1 MPNFLEVGSVDRPDE
16 TSTRRPGA
24 EFGRRQFLRGM
35 AAAGAAAGAGGLLA
49 ACGGS
54 SSGATQHLDQASR
67 SLKRGGNLKLGLT
80 GGSSSDTL
88 DPHKSLTYIDTS
100 RLQSLYQPLVQLDA
114 QAQVEYVL
122 AESISPHGGSLS
134 EWVIRLRPGVTF
146 HDGKAFT
153 ASDVLFTFQRVY
165 SNGFT
170 GKFGLGPIDLA
181 NTRALDPHTVLVRLT
196 KPFSSFAEQLAAF
209 WYNLYI
215 APDGFSPAKPV
226 GTGPFVYQ
234 SFTPGQ
240 RSVFT
245 RNPHYW
251 KSGLPYVDTLT
262 IIDFSD
268 NTTLQDALSTG
279 VIQGAGALDGPQIA
293 SLATSSGIKTVVSH
307 SGEIIPFTMRVD
319 QPPFN
324 DVNVRQAMRL
334 LVDRPQL
341 IDSALDGYGVVANDL
356 FSPYDPDFDHS
367 LVRPAQGDIQQA
379 KFLLRKAGQEGL
391 TVTLT
396 TSAVATGT
404 VAMATV
410 LAAQAKAA
418 GVTVKL
424 SNVPAGTFFGPNYLK
439 WTFAQDYYNYYPY
452 LAQVAESMLKASP
465 FNETHTDNARYANL
479 YNQAN
484 ATASPSLRKEIIS
497 EMQAFDFSEGGYI
510 VPAYIDVLDAYSDKI
525 TGYTAGKVGQPL
537 SNFDFE
543 HFAFT
548 G

>member
-1 MPNFLEVGSVDRPDE
+1 MDRPDQSN
-16 TSTRRPGA
+16 TLRPGP
-24 EFGRRQFLRGM
+24 EFGRRQFLRGI
-35 AAAGAAAGAGGLLA
+35 AAAGALAGGGSLLA

-54 SSGATQHLDQASR
+54 SAGATQHLDQASR
-67 SLKRGGNLKLGLT
+67 TLKRGGNLKLGLA

-122 AESISPHGGSLS
+122 AQSITPHQGSLS
-134 EWVIRLRPGVTF
+134 EWVINLRPGVTW
-146 HDGKAFT
+146 HDGKDFT
-153 ASDVLFTFQRVY
+153 ASDVLFTFQRVF

-215 APDGFSPAKPV
+215 APAGFNPAKPV
-226 GTGPFVYQ
+226 GTGAFVYQ

-251 KSGLPYVDTLT
+251 KSGLPYADTLT

-293 SLATSSGIKTVVSH
+293 SLATAGGVKTVVSH

-319 QPPFN
+319 QAPFN
-324 DVNVRQAMRL
+324 DVKVRQAMRL
-334 LVDRPQL
+334 LVDRPQM

-379 KFLLRKAGQEGL
+379 KFLLSKAGQDGL
-391 TVTLT
+391 TVSLT

-418 GVTVKL
+418 GVTVRL

-439 WTFAQDYYNYYPY
+439 WPFAQDYYNYYPY

-465 FNETHTDNARYANL
+465 FNETHTDNARYTSL

-484 ATASPSLRKEIIS
+484 ATASPSLRKEIIT
-497 EMQAFDFSEGGYI
+497 EMQNYDFNEGGYI
-510 VPAYIDVLDAYSDKI
+510 IPAFIDVLDAYSEKI

-543 HFAFT
+543 HFAYL

>member
-1 MPNFLEVGSVDRPDE
+1 MPNFVEVVSVDRPDQS
-16 TSTRRPGA
+16 STPRPVS
-24 EFGRRQFLRGM
+24 EFGRRQFLRGI
-35 AAAGAAAGAGGLLA
+35 AAAGAMAGTGGLLA

-54 SSGATQHLDQASR
+54 SSGPTQHLDASR
-67 SLKRGGNLKLGLT
+67 RVRRGGNLKLGLT

-114 QAQVEYVL
+114 QARVEYVL
-122 AESISPHGGSLS
+122 AESITPHQGSLS
-134 EWVIRLRPGVTF
+134 EWVIRLRPGVTW
-146 HDGKAFT
+146 HNGKDFT
-153 ASDVLFTFQRVY
+153 ASDVLFSFQRVF

-181 NTRALDPHTVLVRLT
+181 NTKALDPHTVLVQLT

-215 APDGFSPAKPV
+215 APEGFNPAKPV
-226 GTGPFVYQ
+226 GTGAFVYQ

-251 KSGLPYVDTLT
+251 KSGLPHVDTLT

-268 NTTLQDALSTG
+268 NTTLQDALTTS

-293 SLATSSGIKTVVSH
+293 SLATSGGIKTVVSH
-307 SGEIIPFTMRVD
+307 SGEIVPFTMRVD
-319 QPPFN
+319 QAPFN

-379 KFLLRKAGQEGL
+379 KFLLKKAGHDGL
-391 TVTLT
+391 TVALT

-439 WTFAQDYYNYYPY
+439 WSLSQDYYNYYPY

-465 FNETHTDNARYANL
+465 FNETHTNNPHYTNL

-484 ATASPSLRKEIIS
+484 ATANPSLRKEIIT
-497 EMQAFDFSEGGYI
+497 EMQNFDFTEGGYI
-510 VPAYIDVLDAYSDKI
+510 VPAYIDVLDAYSDTI

>member
-1 MPNFLEVGSVDRPDE
+1 MDRPDHS
-16 TSTRRPGA
+16 STPRPGA
-24 EFGRRQFLRGM
+24 EFGRRQFLRGI
-35 AAAGAAAGAGGLLA
+35 AAAGALAGGGSLLA

-54 SSGATQHLDQASR
+54 SAGATQHLDQASR
-67 SLKRGGNLKLGLT
+67 TLKRGGNLKLGLT

-88 DPHKSLTYIDTS
+88 DPHKSLTYVDTS

-122 AESISPHGGSLS
+122 AQSITPHQGSLS
-134 EWVIRLRPGVTF
+134 EWVINLRPGVTW
-146 HDGKAFT
+146 HDGKDFT

-181 NTRALDPHTVLVRLT
+181 NTKALDPHTVLVRLT

-215 APDGFSPAKPV
+215 APVGFNPAKPV
-226 GTGPFVYQ
+226 GTGAFVYQ

-262 IIDFSD
+262 IVDFSD

-293 SLATSSGIKTVVSH
+293 SLATAGGIKTVVSH

-319 QPPFN
+319 QAPFN
-324 DVNVRQAMRL
+324 DVRVRQAMRL
-334 LVDRPQL
+334 LVDRPQM

-356 FSPYDPDFDHS
+356 FSPYDPDFNHS
-367 LVRPAQGDIQQA
+367 LIRPAQGDIQQA
-379 KFLLRKAGQEGL
+379 KFLLGKAGQDGL

-418 GVTVKL
+418 GVTVRL

-439 WTFAQDYYNYYPY
+439 WPFAQDYYNYYPY

-465 FNETHTDNARYANL
+465 FNETHTDNARYTSL

-484 ATASPSLRKEIIS
+484 ATASPSLRKEIIY
-497 EMQAFDFSEGGYI
+497 EMQNYDFNEGGYI
-510 VPAYIDVLDAYSDKI
+510 VPAFIDVLDAYSEKI

-543 HFAFT
+543 HFAYT
-548 G
+548 

>member
-1 MPNFLEVGSVDRPDE
+1 VEVGAVNRSDQSSTPRP
-16 TSTRRPGA
+16 A
-24 EFGRRQFLRGM
+24 EGLGRRQFLRGI
-35 AAAGAAAGAGGLLA
+35 AATGAMAGAGSLLA

-54 SSGATQHLDQASR
+54 SSANTSDQAQAGHALR
-67 SLKRGGNLKLGLT
+67 RGGNLKLGLT
-80 GGSSSDTL
+80 GGSSSDTV

-100 RLQSLYQPLVQLDA
+100 RLQSLYQPLAQLDA
-114 QAQVEYVL
+114 QAQIEYVL
-122 AESISPHGGSLS
+122 AESISANQGSLS
-134 EWVIRLRPGVTF
+134 EWIIHLRPGVTF
-146 HDGKAFT
+146 HDGKDFT
-153 ASDVLFTFQRVY
+153 AADVIFTFQRVF
-165 SNGFT
+165 SNDFT
-170 GKFGLGPIDLA
+170 GKFGLGPIDMTG
-181 NTRALDPHTVLVRLT
+181 TRALDKLTVLVQLT
-196 KPFSSFAEQLAAF
+196 KPFASFPEQLAAF

-215 APDGFSPAKPV
+215 APVGFNPAKPV

-268 NTTLQDALSTG
+268 NTSLQDALVTG

-293 SLATSSGIKTVVSH
+293 ALATTSGIKTVVSH

-379 KFLLRKAGQEGL
+379 KFLLKKAGQEGL
-391 TVTLT
+391 TVSLT

-410 LAAQAKAA
+410 LAAQAKVA
-418 GVTVKL
+418 GVTINL
-424 SNVPAGTFFGPNYLK
+424 HNVPSGVFFGPNYLQ
-439 WTFAQDYYNYYPY
+439 WAFAQDYYNYYPY
-452 LAQVAESMLKASP
+452 LAQVAESMLSGSP
-465 FNETHTDNARYANL
+465 FNETHTDNANYTSL

-484 ATASPSLRKEIIS
+484 AAADPSLRKEILH
-497 EMQAFDFSEGGYI
+497 EMQTFDFNEGGYI
-510 VPAYIDVLDAYSDKI
+510 IPAFVDVLDAYTDKI
-525 TGYTAGKVGQPL
+525 TGYSAGKVGQPL
-537 SNFDFE
+537 SNFNFE
-543 HFAFT
+543 QFAFT
-548 G
+548 A

>member
-1 MPNFLEVGSVDRPDE
+1 VDRPDHS
-16 TSTRRPGA
+16 STPRPVA
-24 EFGRRQFLRGM
+24 EFGRRQFLRGI
-35 AAAGAAAGAGGLLA
+35 AGAGVLAGGGSLLA

-54 SSGATQHLDQASR
+54 SSGPAQHLDQASH
-67 SLKRGGNLKLGLT
+67 SLKRGGDLKLGLT

-100 RLQSLYQPLVQLDA
+100 RLQSLYQPLVQLNA

-122 AESISPHGGSLS
+122 AESITPHRGSLS
-134 EWVIRLRPGVTF
+134 EWVINLRRGVTF

-181 NTRALDPHTVLVRLT
+181 HTKALDPHTVLVRLT
-196 KPFSSFAEQLAAF
+196 TPFSSFAEQLAAF

-215 APDGFSPAKPV
+215 APDGFTPAKPV
-226 GTGPFVYQ
+226 GTGAFVYQ

-251 KSGLPYVDTLT
+251 KSGLPYADTLT

-268 NTTLQDALSTG
+268 NTTLQAALSTG

-293 SLATSSGIKTVVSH
+293 SLATTGGIKTVVSH
-307 SGEIIPFTMRVD
+307 SGEIVPFTMRVD

-379 KFLLRKAGQEGL
+379 KFLLKKAGQEGL

-418 GVTVKL
+418 GVTIKL
-424 SNVPAGTFFGPNYLK
+424 SNVPAGVFFGPSYLK
-439 WTFAQDYYNYYPY
+439 WTFGQDYYNYYPY
-452 LAQVAESMLKASP
+452 LAQVAESMLRASP
-465 FNETHTDNARYANL
+465 FNETHTSNPRYTNL

-484 ATASPSLRKEIIS
+484 ATASPTLRQEIIR
-497 EMQAFDFSEGGYI
+497 EMQNYDFNEGGYI
-510 VPAYIDVLDAYSDKI
+510 VPAYIDVLDAYSEKI

-543 HFAFT
+543 HFAFSA
-548 G
+548 

>member
-1 MPNFLEVGSVDRPDE
+1 MDRPDQS
-16 TSTRRPGA
+16 STPRPGA
-24 EFGRRQFLRGM
+24 EFGRRQFLRGI
-35 AAAGAAAGAGGLLA
+35 AAAGALAGGGGLLA

-67 SLKRGGNLKLGLT
+67 TLKRGGNLKLGLT

-122 AESISPHGGSLS
+122 AQSITPHGGSLS
-134 EWVIRLRPGVTF
+134 EWVINLRPGVTW
-146 HDGKAFT
+146 HDGKDFT

-181 NTRALDPHTVLVRLT
+181 NTKALDPHTVLVRLT

-215 APDGFSPAKPV
+215 APAGFNPAKPV
-226 GTGPFVYQ
+226 GTGAFVYQ

-293 SLATSSGIKTVVSH
+293 SLATAGGIKTVVSH

-334 LVDRPQL
+334 LVDRPQM

-379 KFLLRKAGQEGL
+379 KFLLKKARQEGL
-391 TVTLT
+391 TVSLT

-410 LAAQAKAA
+410 LVDQAKAA
-418 GVTVKL
+418 GVTVRL

-439 WTFAQDYYNYYPY
+439 WPFAQDYYNYYPY

-465 FNETHTDNARYANL
+465 FNETHTDNARYTSL

-484 ATASPSLRKEIIS
+484 ATASPSLRKEIIV
-497 EMQAFDFSEGGYI
+497 EMQNYDYNEGGYI
-510 VPAYIDVLDAYSDKI
+510 VPAFIDVLDAYSEKI

>member
-1 MPNFLEVGSVDRPDE
+1 VDRPDQ
-16 TSTRRPGA
+16 STTPRPVA
-24 EFGRRQFLRGM
+24 EFGRRQFLRGI
-35 AAAGAAAGAGGLLA
+35 AAAGALAGGGSLLA

-54 SSGATQHLDQASR
+54 SSGPARHLDQASR
-67 SLKRGGNLKLGLT
+67 SLKRGGDLKLGLT

-100 RLQSLYQPLVQLDA
+100 RLQSLYQPLVQLNA

-122 AESISPHGGSLS
+122 AESITPHRGSLS
-134 EWVIRLRPGVTF
+134 EWVINLRRGVTF

-153 ASDVLFTFQRVY
+153 AADVLFTFQRVY
-165 SNGFT
+165 SSGFT
-170 GKFGLGPIDLA
+170 GKFGLGPIDLKH
-181 NTRALDPHTVLVRLT
+181 TKALDQHTVLVRLT

-215 APDGFSPAKPV
+215 APDGFAPAKPV
-226 GTGPFVYQ
+226 GTGAFVYQ

-251 KSGLPYVDTLT
+251 KSGLPYADTLT

-268 NTTLQDALSTG
+268 NTTLQAALSTS

-293 SLATSSGIKTVVSH
+293 SLATTSGIKTVVSH
-307 SGEIIPFTMRVD
+307 SGEIVPFTMRVD

-379 KFLLRKAGQEGL
+379 KFLLKKAGQEGL

-424 SNVPAGTFFGPNYLK
+424 SNVPAGVFFGPNYLK
-439 WTFAQDYYNYYPY
+439 WTFGQDYYNYYPY
-452 LAQVAESMLKASP
+452 LAQVAESMLSASP
-465 FNETHTDNARYANL
+465 FNETHTNNQHYTGL

-484 ATASPSLRKEIIS
+484 ATASPTLRQEIIR
-497 EMQAFDFSEGGYI
+497 EMQNYDFNEGGYI
-510 VPAYIDVLDAYSDKI
+510 VPAYIDVLDAYSEKI

-548 G
+548 A

>member
-1 MPNFLEVGSVDRPDE
+1 VDRPDQ
-16 TSTRRPGA
+16 STTPRPVA
-24 EFGRRQFLRGM
+24 EFGRRQFLRGI
-35 AAAGAAAGAGGLLA
+35 AAAGALAGGGSLLA

-54 SSGATQHLDQASR
+54 SSGPAQHLDQASR
-67 SLKRGGNLKLGLT
+67 SLKRGGDLKLGLT

-100 RLQSLYQPLVQLDA
+100 RLQSLYQPLVQLNA

-122 AESISPHGGSLS
+122 AESITPHRGSLS
-134 EWVIRLRPGVTF
+134 EWVINLRRGVTF

-153 ASDVLFTFQRVY
+153 AADVLFTFQRVY

-181 NTRALDPHTVLVRLT
+181 HTKALDQHTVLVRLT

-215 APDGFSPAKPV
+215 APDGFTPAKPV
-226 GTGPFVYQ
+226 GTGAFVYQ

-251 KSGLPYVDTLT
+251 KSGLPYADTLT

-268 NTTLQDALSTG
+268 NTTLQAALSTG

-293 SLATSSGIKTVVSH
+293 SLATTSGIKTVVSH
-307 SGEIIPFTMRVD
+307 SGEIVPFTMRVD

-379 KFLLRKAGQEGL
+379 KFLLKKAGQEGL

-424 SNVPAGTFFGPNYLK
+424 SNVPAGVFFGPNYLK
-439 WTFAQDYYNYYPY
+439 WTFGQDYYNYYPY
-452 LAQVAESMLKASP
+452 LAQVAESMLSASP
-465 FNETHTDNARYANL
+465 FNETHTSNAHYTSL

-484 ATASPSLRKEIIS
+484 ATASPTLRQEIIR
-497 EMQAFDFSEGGYI
+497 EMQNYDFNEGGYI
-510 VPAYIDVLDAYSDKI
+510 VPAYIDVLDAYSEKI

-548 G
+548 A

>member
-1 MPNFLEVGSVDRPDE
+1 VNRSDQSSTPRP
-16 TSTRRPGA
+16 A
-24 EFGRRQFLRGM
+24 EGLGRRQFLRGI
-35 AAAGAAAGAGGLLA
+35 AATGAMAGAGSLLA

-54 SSGATQHLDQASR
+54 SSGDTKQLAQGSHPLR
-67 SLKRGGNLKLGLT
+67 RGGDLKLGLT
-80 GGSSSDTL
+80 GGSSSDTV

-114 QAQVEYVL
+114 QAQIEYVL
-122 AESISPHGGSLS
+122 AESITANQGSLS
-134 EWVIRLRPGVTF
+134 EWIIRLRPGVTF
-146 HDGKAFT
+146 HDGKDFT
-153 ASDVLFTFQRVY
+153 ADDVIFTFQRVF
-165 SNGFT
+165 SNDFT
-170 GKFGLGPIDLA
+170 GKFGLGPIDI
-181 NTRALDPHTVLVRLT
+181 TGTKALDKLTVLVQLT
-196 KPFSSFAEQLAAF
+196 KPFASFAEQLAAF

-215 APDGFSPAKPV
+215 APVGFNPAKPV
-226 GTGPFVYQ
+226 GTGAFVYQ

-251 KSGLPYVDTLT
+251 KSGLPHVDTLT

-268 NTTLQDALSTG
+268 STSLQDALVTN

-293 SLATSSGIKTVVSH
+293 VLATTSGIKTVVSH

-356 FSPYDPDFDHS
+356 FSPYDADFDHS
-367 LVRPAQGDIQQA
+367 LVRAAQGDIQQA
-379 KFLLRKAGQEGL
+379 KFLLKKAGQESL
-391 TVTLT
+391 TVSLT

-410 LAAQAKAA
+410 LAAQAKVA
-418 GVTVKL
+418 GVTISL
-424 SNVPAGTFFGPNYLK
+424 QNVPSGVFFGPNYLK

-452 LAQVAESMLKASP
+452 LAQVAESMLNGSP
-465 FNETHTDNARYANL
+465 FNETHTSNTRYTGL

-484 ATASPSLRKEIIS
+484 ATADPSLRKEILY
-497 EMQAFDFSEGGYI
+497 EMQAFDFNEGGYI
-510 VPAYIDVLDAYSDKI
+510 IPAFVDVLDAYSDKI
-525 TGYTAGKVGQPL
+525 TGYSAGKVGQPL

-543 HFAFT
+543 NFAFIA
-548 G
+548 

>member
-1 MPNFLEVGSVDRPDE
+1 M
-16 TSTRRPGA
+16 
-24 EFGRRQFLRGM
+24 
-35 AAAGAAAGAGGLLA
+35 AGAGSLLA

-54 SSGATQHLDQASR
+54 SSGDTKQLAQGSHPLR
-67 SLKRGGNLKLGLT
+67 RGGDLKLGLT
-80 GGSSSDTL
+80 GGSSSDTV

-114 QAQVEYVL
+114 QAQIEYVL
-122 AESISPHGGSLS
+122 AESITANQGSLS
-134 EWVIRLRPGVTF
+134 EWIIRLRPGVTF
-146 HDGKAFT
+146 HDGKDFT
-153 ASDVLFTFQRVY
+153 ADDVIFTFQRVF
-165 SNGFT
+165 SNDFT
-170 GKFGLGPIDLA
+170 GKFGLGPIDI
-181 NTRALDPHTVLVRLT
+181 TGTKALDKLTVLVQLT
-196 KPFSSFAEQLAAF
+196 KPFASFAEQLAAF

-215 APDGFSPAKPV
+215 APVGFNPAKPV
-226 GTGPFVYQ
+226 GTGAFVYQ

-251 KSGLPYVDTLT
+251 KSGLPHVDTLT

-268 NTTLQDALSTG
+268 STSLQDALVTN

-293 SLATSSGIKTVVSH
+293 VLATTSGIKTVVSH

-356 FSPYDPDFDHS
+356 FSPYDADFDHS
-367 LVRPAQGDIQQA
+367 LVRAAQGDIQQA
-379 KFLLRKAGQEGL
+379 KFLLKKAGQESL
-391 TVTLT
+391 TVSLT

-410 LAAQAKAA
+410 LAAQAKVA
-418 GVTVKL
+418 GVTINL
-424 SNVPAGTFFGPNYLK
+424 QNVPSGVFFGPNYLK

-452 LAQVAESMLKASP
+452 LAQVAESMLNGSP
-465 FNETHTDNARYANL
+465 FNETHTNNARYTSL

-484 ATASPSLRKEIIS
+484 ATGDPSLRKEILH
-497 EMQAFDFSEGGYI
+497 EMQAFDFNEGGYI
-510 VPAYIDVLDAYSDKI
+510 IPAFIDVLDAYSDKI
-525 TGYTAGKVGQPL
+525 TGYSAGKVGQPL
-537 SNFDFE
+537 SNFNFE
-543 HFAFT
+543 HFAFIA
-548 G
+548 

>member
-1 MPNFLEVGSVDRPDE
+1 MDRPDQS
-16 TSTRRPGA
+16 STPRPGA
-24 EFGRRQFLRGM
+24 EFGRRQFLRGI
-35 AAAGAAAGAGGLLA
+35 AAAGALAGGGGLLA

-67 SLKRGGNLKLGLT
+67 TLRRGGNLKLGLT

-122 AESISPHGGSLS
+122 AQSITPHQGSLS
-134 EWVIRLRPGVTF
+134 EWVISLRPGVTW
-146 HDGKAFT
+146 HDGKDFT

-181 NTRALDPHTVLVRLT
+181 NTKALDPHTVLVRLT

-226 GTGPFVYQ
+226 GTGAFVYQ

-293 SLATSSGIKTVVSH
+293 SLATAGGIKTVVSH

-334 LVDRPQL
+334 LVDRPQM

-379 KFLLRKAGQEGL
+379 KFLLKKARQEGL
-391 TVTLT
+391 TVSLT

-418 GVTVKL
+418 GVTVRL

-439 WTFAQDYYNYYPY
+439 WPFAQDYYNYYPY

-465 FNETHTDNARYANL
+465 FNETHTDNARYTNL

-484 ATASPSLRKEIIS
+484 ATASPSLRKEIIV
-497 EMQAFDFSEGGYI
+497 EMQNYDFNEGGYI
-510 VPAYIDVLDAYSDKI
+510 VPAFIDVLDAYSEKI

>member
-1 MPNFLEVGSVDRPDE
+1 VDRPDQ
-16 TSTRRPGA
+16 SSAPRPGA
-24 EFGRRQFLRGM
+24 EFGRRQFLRGI
-35 AAAGAAAGAGGLLA
+35 AAAGAAAGAGSLLA

-54 SSGATQHLDQASR
+54 SSGATQHLDQANR
-67 SLKRGGNLKLGLT
+67 SLRRGGDLKLGLS

-122 AESISPHGGSLS
+122 AESIIPHRGSLS
-134 EWVIRLRPGVTF
+134 EWVINLRPGVTF

-165 SNGFT
+165 TNGFT

-181 NTRALDPHTVLVRLT
+181 STKALDPHTVLVQLT

-215 APDGFSPAKPV
+215 APQGFSPAKPV

-251 KSGLPYVDTLT
+251 KPGLPYADTLT

-293 SLATSSGIKTVVSH
+293 SLATTSGIKTVVSH
-307 SGEIIPFTMRVD
+307 SGEIVPFTMRVD
-319 QPPFN
+319 QPPFT

-452 LAQVAESMLKASP
+452 LAQVAESMLQASP
-465 FNETHTDNARYANL
+465 FNETHTSNAHYTSL

-484 ATASPSLRKEIIS
+484 ATASPSLRKEIIY
-497 EMQAFDFSEGGYI
+497 EMQNYDFNEGGYI
-510 VPAYIDVLDAYSDKI
+510 IPAFIDVLDAYSDKL

>member
-1 MPNFLEVGSVDRPDE
+1 VNRSDQSSTPRP
-16 TSTRRPGA
+16 A
-24 EFGRRQFLRGM
+24 EGLGRRQFLRGI
-35 AAAGAAAGAGGLLA
+35 AATGAMAGAGSLLA

-54 SSGATQHLDQASR
+54 SSGDTKQLAQGSHPLR
-67 SLKRGGNLKLGLT
+67 RGGDLKLGLT
-80 GGSSSDTL
+80 GGSSSDTV

-114 QAQVEYVL
+114 QAQIEYVL
-122 AESISPHGGSLS
+122 AESITANQGSLS
-134 EWVIRLRPGVTF
+134 EWIIRLRPGVTF
-146 HDGKAFT
+146 HDGKDFT
-153 ASDVLFTFQRVY
+153 ADDVIFTFQRVF
-165 SNGFT
+165 SNDFT
-170 GKFGLGPIDLA
+170 GKFGLGPIDI
-181 NTRALDPHTVLVRLT
+181 TGTKALDKLTVLVQLT
-196 KPFSSFAEQLAAF
+196 KPFASFAEQLAAF

-215 APDGFSPAKPV
+215 APVGFNPAKPV
-226 GTGPFVYQ
+226 GTGAFVYQ

-251 KSGLPYVDTLT
+251 KSGLPHVDTLT

-268 NTTLQDALSTG
+268 STSLQDALVTN

-293 SLATSSGIKTVVSH
+293 VLATTSGIKTVVSH

-356 FSPYDPDFDHS
+356 FSPYDADFDHS
-367 LVRPAQGDIQQA
+367 LVRAAQGDIQQA
-379 KFLLRKAGQEGL
+379 KFLLKKAGQESL
-391 TVTLT
+391 TVSLT

-410 LAAQAKAA
+410 LAAQAKVA
-418 GVTVKL
+418 GITINL
-424 SNVPAGTFFGPNYLK
+424 QNVPSGVFFGPNYLK

-452 LAQVAESMLKASP
+452 LAQVAESMLNGSP
-465 FNETHTDNARYANL
+465 FNETHTSNTRYTGL

-484 ATASPSLRKEIIS
+484 ATADPSLRKEILY
-497 EMQAFDFSEGGYI
+497 EMQAFDFNEGGYI
-510 VPAYIDVLDAYSDKI
+510 IPAFVDVLDAYSDKI
-525 TGYTAGKVGQPL
+525 TGYSAGKVGQPL

-543 HFAFT
+543 NFAFIA
-548 G
+548 